1 MKIELFWTNEDSFK
15 LNFPFYIAKRYIIS
29 TSKNNAINI
38 INRIASMGIIVGALA
53 LFVVLSVFSGL
64 KEFSLSFTNA
74 MDPDLKL
81 NATLGKSI
89 VVTPIQERQIKQID
103 GLVSY
108 SKIIEERVL
117 FTFDGKQ
124 EVTYLKGID
133 SLFTKVN
140 PIEKN
145 LFNGQWLAP
154 NTNQVV
160 VGYGI
165 AQKFSMGLL
174 DFNRPLQVFVPKPGK
189 GAIENP
195 EQAFNQ
201 SDLLPIGIY
210 TINEDLDSKYVFAD
224 LGLAQE
230 LLEFQPNQVSGLEI
244 KIQKGANEKAV
255 IEQLQT
261 IFKNTITVKNRA
273 QLNESLYKM
282 LNTENIAVYLIFT
295 LVIVVALFNLIGA
308 LIMMILDKKGNLK
321 TLFNLGVEIKDLRKI
336 FLLQGTLLS
345 VFGGGIGLIL
355 GIVIIVLQQQFQLI
369 MITPTLAYPVVFTLE
384 NVLIVLGTIIS
395 LGFIAS
401 LIASSR
407 VSKKL
412 LD

>member
-1 MKIELFWTNEDSFK
+1 M
-15 LNFPFYIAKRYIIS
+15 NFPLYIAKRYSIS

-38 INRIASMGIIVGALA
+38 INRIASMGIIIGALA

-81 NATLGKSI
+81 SSTLGKSLVI
-89 VVTPIQERQIKQID
+89 TPAQERQIKQID

-140 PIEKN
+140 PVEKN
-145 LFNGQWLAP
+145 LFNGQWLTP

-230 LLEFQPNQVSGLEI
+230 LLEYQPNQVSGLEI
-244 KIQKGANEKAV
+244 KVQKGANEKAI

-355 GIVIIVLQQQFQLI
+355 GIGIVILQQQFQLI

-412 LD
+412 LG

>member
-1 MKIELFWTNEDSFK
+1 
-15 LNFPFYIAKRYIIS
+15 LNFSLYIAKRYIFS
-29 TSKNNAINI
+29 SSKNNAINI
-38 INRIASMGIIVGALA
+38 INRIASMGIIVGAMA

-64 KEFSLSFTNA
+64 KVFSLSFSNDI
-74 MDPDLKL
+74 DPDLKISS
-81 NATLGKSI
+81 TLGKSFLI
-89 VVTPIQERQIKQID
+89 SPSQETQIKNIE
-103 GLVSY
+103 GLASY

-124 EVTYLKGID
+124 EVTYLKGVD
-133 SLFTKVN
+133 ANFNKVN
-140 PIEKN
+140 ALKKT
-145 LFNGQWLAP
+145 LYNGEWLQP
-154 NTNQVV
+154 DTYQVV

-165 AQKFSMGLL
+165 ATAFSMGLL
-174 DFNRPLQVFVPKPGK
+174 DYNNSLEVLVPKPGK

-195 EQAFNQ
+195 EDAFNKVAVI
-201 SDLLPIGIY
+201 PVGIY
-210 TINEDLDSKYVFAD
+210 AISEDLDSKYVFSD

-230 LLEFQPNQVSGLEI
+230 LLEYKSNQISGIELKMEKDADENAVVSKLH
-244 KIQKGANEKAV
+244 
-255 IEQLQT
+255 T
-261 IFKNTITVKNRA
+261 IFNNKISVKNRA

-282 LNTENIAVYLIFT
+282 LNTENLAVYLIFT
-295 LVIVVALFNLIGA
+295 LVIVIALFNLIGA

-321 TLFNLGVEIKDLRKI
+321 TLLNLGTEIKDLRKI

-345 VFGGGIGLIL
+345 FFGGIIGLLL
-355 GIVIIVLQQQFQLI
+355 GIAIVLLQQHFELI
-369 MITPTLAYPVVFTLE
+369 MITPTLAYPVVFSIE
-384 NVLIVLGTIIS
+384 NVLIVLATIVT

>member
-1 MKIELFWTNEDSFK
+1 
-15 LNFPFYIAKRYIIS
+15 LNFPLYIAKRYSIS

-38 INRIASMGIIVGALA
+38 INRIASVGIIIGALA

-74 MDPDLKL
+74 IDPDLKL

-89 VVTPIQERQIKQID
+89 LITPEQEYQIKQID

-124 EVTYLKGID
+124 QVTYLKGID

-140 PIEKN
+140 PVEKN

-165 AQKFSMGLL
+165 AQQFSMGLL
-174 DFNRPLQVFVPKPGK
+174 DFNRPLEVFVPKPGK

-210 TINEDLDSKYVFAD
+210 TVNEDLDSKYVFAD

-230 LLEFQPNQVSGLEI
+230 LLEYKPNQVSGLEI
-244 KIQKGANEKAV
+244 KIQKGTNENAV
-255 IEQLQT
+255 IEQLQS
-261 IFKNTITVKNRA
+261 IFNNTITVKNRA

-345 VFGGGIGLIL
+345 VFGGVIGLLL
-355 GIVIIVLQQQFQLI
+355 GIVIVVLQQQFELI
-369 MITPTLAYPVVFTLE
+369 MITPTMAYPIVFTLE